1 MMPADF
7 RVAAPARDGRDRRH
21 WNFPGPSGRKS
32 FLLVWI
38 AFGQYLT
45 RGAPQAQ
52 PHAPLNSFAN
62 RVNCAAMSE
71 PLISTPT
78 TAIEEKNL
86 AAACHFCGRLQ
97 DSQSLTTPAS
107 AELKGLVDV
116 GLPRKE
122 SAAICADCLELL
134 KRAKAQVESHVA
146 VFDQNDYVL
155 PTPLRMDAHEA
166 FTGRGV
172 TIAFLDSG
180 FYAHDD
186 LTKPEDRIVAY
197 HNIFSP
203 DEGVTALRTS
213 DVASWHGMMTSV
225 VAAGNGHL
233 SEGFYRGIAS
243 DAKLVLVKVGRTGRI
258 PEKNI
263 QQGLEWIIDH
273 ATEFG
278 IRVVNISAG
287 GDFEQSYLHNSLCR
301 TIERA
306 VHEGL
311 IVVCAVGNAGMA
323 PGHPVLPPACS
334 PAAISVGGLDDQNSL
349 DRARRGMYRSSYG
362 PTIDGLQKPEVIAP
376 GIWVAAPILPH
387 TPTAD
392 EAHLYAELDS
402 APNEELG
409 NIIAAHTGVDRDLD
423 EARDLPVPLLRQ
435 LITIKLQEGNVI
447 NQYYKFVDG
456 TSFASPIVASIVA
469 CMLEANP
476 KLTPQQVKRIL
487 IDSAE
492 RVEGVEVERQ
502 GWGVVV
508 PRRAVSLA
516 LQLRG

>member
-1 MMPADF
+1 
-7 RVAAPARDGRDRRH
+7 
-21 WNFPGPSGRKS
+21 
-32 FLLVWI
+32 
-38 AFGQYLT
+38 
-45 RGAPQAQ
+45 
-52 PHAPLNSFAN
+52 
-62 RVNCAAMSE
+62 MSD
-71 PLISTPT
+71 PLISTSNPI
-78 TAIEEKNL
+78 IEEKNF
-86 AAACHFCGRLQ
+86 AAACHFCGRLK
-97 DSQSLTTPAS
+97 DSQSLTMPAS

-116 GLPRKE
+116 SVAKKE
-122 SAAICADCLELL
+122 PTAICVDCSELL

-166 FTGRGV
+166 FSGRGV

-186 LTKPEDRIVAY
+186 LTKPADRIVAY

-203 DEGVTALRTS
+203 DEDLSALQTS

-233 SEGFYRGIAS
+233 SDGFYRGIAS
-243 DAKLVLVKVGRTGRI
+243 NAKVVLVKVGRTGRI

-278 IRVVNISAG
+278 IRMVNISAG
-287 GDFEQSYLHNSLCR
+287 GDFEQPYLENSLCQAV
-301 TIERA
+301 ERA
-306 VHEGL
+306 VRAGM

-323 PGHPVLPPACS
+323 PGHPVLPPASS

-349 DRARRGMYRSSYG
+349 DRAKRGMYRSSYG
-362 PTIDGLQKPEVIAP
+362 PTIDGLQKPELIAP
-376 GIWVAAPILPH
+376 GIWVAAPILPY

-392 EAHLYAELDS
+392 QAQLYSALDAAADNELQ
-402 APNEELG
+402 G
-409 NIIAAHTGVDRDLD
+409 IIECSPGKDKDLD
-423 EARDLPVPLLRQ
+423 GARDLPVPLLRQ
-435 LITIKLQEGNVI
+435 LITIKLREGNVI
-447 NQYYKFVDG
+447 NGNYKYVDG

-476 KLTPQQVKRIL
+476 TLTPQQVKRIL
-487 IDSAE
+487 IDTAE
-492 RVEGVEVERQ
+492 RVPGVEVERQ

-508 PRRAVSLA
+508 PRKAVEAALAMRA
-516 LQLRG
+516 

>member
-1 MMPADF
+1 
-7 RVAAPARDGRDRRH
+7 
-21 WNFPGPSGRKS
+21 
-32 FLLVWI
+32 
-38 AFGQYLT
+38 
-45 RGAPQAQ
+45 
-52 PHAPLNSFAN
+52 
-62 RVNCAAMSE
+62 MSE
-71 PLISTPT
+71 QSTLTPSPV
-78 TAIEEKNL
+78 IEAESL
-86 AAACHFCGRLQ
+86 ASSCHFCGRRR

-107 AELKGLVDV
+107 AELKGLVKANI
-116 GLPRKE
+116 PRDE
-122 SAAICADCLELL
+122 SAAICAECLELL
-134 KRAKAQVESHVA
+134 QRAKAQVDSHLT
-146 VFDQNDYVL
+146 VFDQNHQVL

-172 TIAFLDSG
+172 TMAFLDSG

-186 LTKPEDRIVAY
+186 LTKPKDRILAY

-203 DEGVTALRTS
+203 DEDLSALKTS

-233 SEGFYRGIAS
+233 SEGFYRGLAP
-243 DAKLVLVKVGRTGRI
+243 DAKVVLVKVGRTGRI

-273 ATEFG
+273 ATQFG

-287 GDFEQSYLHNSLCR
+287 GDFEQTYLDNPLCQ
-301 TIERA
+301 TVDRA
-306 VHEGL
+306 VRAGL

-323 PGHPVLPPACS
+323 PGHPVLPPASS

-349 DRARRGMYRSSYG
+349 DRAKRGMYRSSYG

-376 GIWVAAPILPH
+376 GIWVAAPILPA

-392 EAHLYAELDS
+392 QAQLYSALDAAADDELQ
-402 APNEELG
+402 G
-409 NIIAAHTGVDRDLD
+409 IIECSPGIDKDFD
-423 EARDLPVPLLRQ
+423 GARDLLVPLLRQ
-435 LITIKLQEGNVI
+435 LITIKLREGNVI
-447 NQYYKFVDG
+447 NGNYKYVDG

-487 IDSAE
+487 IDTAE
-492 RVEGVEVERQ
+492 RVPSVEIERQ

-508 PRRAVSLA
+508 PRKAVEVALAMRA
-516 LQLRG
+516 